1 MYPQEN
7 KPLSETA
14 LISALAR
21 QFGPA
26 SSQVVIGIG
35 DDCAAIALPGGDC
48 LLWTVDTL
56 VEDVHFD
63 LAYTSLSQLGW
74 KSLAVNVSDVA
85 AMGGVPQHAL
95 LSLGWPRDRDRAG
108 ALDFAA
114 GLAQA
119 AREYGVT
126 VIGGD
131 TVASTTGILITIT
144 LMGTVPADLML
155 RRATA
160 QAGDLIYVT
169 GPLGEAATG
178 LEVLRHGVELAP
190 EVKTPLVE
198 AHLTPRPQLAA
209 GRLLATEKLAT
220 ALIDTSDGVAT
231 DLFHI
236 CETSHV
242 GACIPAATV
251 PVSPRVKA
259 AAAALGR
266 DPLTLALTGGEDYLL
281 LFTVKPETAARLPQA
296 FAKAG
301 LPAPLPLGRIIKGD
315 RVILEAPEGDV
326 DISGQGYDHF
336 ALDLNREPR

>member
-1 MYPQEN
+1 MHPQEN
-7 KPLSETA
+7 NLLSETGLITA
-14 LISALAR
+14 LT
-21 QFGPA
+21 QEFGLA

-35 DDCAAIALPGGDC
+35 DDCAAITLPGGDC

-63 LAYTSLSQLGW
+63 ITYTSLFQLGW

-95 LSLGWPRDRDRAG
+95 LSLGWPRNRDRAG

-144 LMGTVPADLML
+144 LMGVVPAALML
-155 RRATA
+155 RRSTA
-160 QAGDLIYVT
+160 RVGDLIYVT
-169 GPLGEAATG
+169 GPLGEAAMG
-178 LEVLRHGVELAP
+178 LEILRQGVELDP
-190 EVKTPLVE
+190 EIKIPLVE

-209 GRLLATEKLAT
+209 GRILATETLAT

-231 DLFHI
+231 DLYHI
-236 CETSHV
+236 CQASGV
-242 GACIPAATV
+242 GARIPADAV
-251 PVSPRVKA
+251 PVSPRVQA

-281 LFTVKPETAARLPQA
+281 LFTVKPEIAARLPQP

-301 LPAPLPLGRIIKGD
+301 LQAPLPLGRIIDGD
-315 RVILEAPEGDV
+315 RVILETPEGEV
-326 DISGQGYDHF
+326 DISGRGYDHF
-336 ALDLNREPR
+336 ALDLNHKAR